1 MSLWMGKSPLD
12 SSILV
17 LLTRALCVF
26 VQPVRKTETPVTPNH
41 GHERVLTAETPLQQ
55 SLPATPCQQRH
66 GPSGRRSLRPLHQ
79 GSGRQPPGP
88 GSRLRWARHP
98 AAGRAKRQSPR
109 PRLTPRVEPTASAV
123 PPAQGP
129 AAFPAPGSC
138 WIQTPPAPAL
148 APTPFSSRQRGAWS
162 PPPPAPAQRRAR
174 RPPAHPPPPPGTH
187 REPAE
192 KGRGTGAGPRHNTGP
207 TPPHSARPPAFPASL
222 PPSAGGPRAGR
233 AGTLSPYRP
242 PRGSNARRRD
252 YSSQQAKR
260 RGRGGKRE
268 ASAPP
273 RTASLLCVLGVVV
286 ARLSPGGGHFAS
298 RGVGACRKT
307 GPSAP
312 LCRRGDGGTTA
323 PRVHRAGSAPAIL
336 PPVRRG
342 VGRGGA
348 WGSLLRPGEPAAV
361 SVGSAAAVAEAR
373 QPPLG
378 LPAP

>member
-66 GPSGRRSLRPLHQ
+66 GPSGRRSLRPPHQ

-109 PRLTPRVEPTASAV
+109 PGLTPRVEPTASAV

-174 RPPAHPPPPPGTH
+174 RPPAHPPPPPVTH

-192 KGRGTGAGPRHNTGP
+192 KGRGTGAGPRHNMGP
-207 TPPHSARPPAFPASL
+207 TPPHSARPPACL
-222 PPSAGGPRAGR
+222 PR
-233 AGTLSPYRP
+233 LSPAQRRRP
-242 PRGSNARRRD
+242 PRGARWDAESLPAAAGQQRAATRLQLPAGQAARKGREAGGLGPSPHRLSPLRPGSCSRPPFPRRGTFCEPGRGGLPQNRAERSPLPPRRRRD
-252 YSSQQAKR
+252 HSSQGAPR
-260 RGRGGKRE
+260 RQR
-268 ASAPP
+268 
-273 RTASLLCVLGVVV
+273 
-286 ARLSPGGGHFAS
+286 ARHFAACEE
-298 RGVGACRKT
+298 RGWAGWSVGFA
-307 GPSAP
+307 
-312 LCRRGDGGTTA
+312 LA
-323 PRVHRAGSAPAIL
+323 PR
-336 PPVRRG
+336 
-342 VGRGGA
+342 
-348 WGSLLRPGEPAAV
+348 
-361 SVGSAAAVAEAR
+361 
-373 QPPLG
+373 
-378 LPAP
+378 